1 MSAWEEQ
8 KLTTRFCG
16 MRVLVVEHSWHV
28 ARAMKSLLESL
39 GLAVPGMAG
48 TLEDAEPLI
57 AEQVFDLALVDI
69 NLKDGA
75 AIELMERLDQRGV
88 RVIALS
94 SHPAVRASVSNAAAI
109 LQKPLGRRELLHAL
123 TKICSC

>member
-1 MSAWEEQ
+1 MSDREEQ
-8 KLTTRFCG
+8 KFTTRFCG

-28 ARAMKSLLESL
+28 ARAMKSLLENL
-39 GLAVPGMAG
+39 GMAVPGMAG

-69 NLKDGA
+69 NLKDGTA
-75 AIELMERLDQRGV
+75 MELMERLDRCGV

-94 SHPAVRASVSNAAAI
+94 SYPVVRASVSNAAAI

>member
-1 MSAWEEQ
+1 M
-8 KLTTRFCG
+8 
-16 MRVLVVEHSWHV
+16 
-28 ARAMKSLLESL
+28 
-39 GLAVPGMAG
+39 AVPGMAD

-69 NLKDGA
+69 NLKDGT

-94 SHPAVRASVSNAAAI
+94 SNPIVRDSVSNAAAI

-123 TKICSC
+123 TKMCSC

>member
-39 GLAVPGMAG
+39 GMAVPGMAD